1 MPLEKESFEYA
12 FDIMLYLRS
21 MGVDCEIDYNVRKI
35 GSQFKTVDR
44 KKATFA
50 LIIGTEE
57 MNNGQVQIKINET
70 KEQYKVNA
78 NEIVPFMQEYYMKK
92 QQEEHAHHHGC
103 GCGHHHDEEHECC
116 CGHEHGE
123 EHECCCG
130 HEHGEDHECC
140 CGHEHGEDH
149 ECCCGHEHGEDHE
162 CCGGHHHEE
171 GHECKCGHHHDK

>member
-1 MPLEKESFEYA
+1 MPLDKEAFEYA

-21 MGVDCEIDYNVRKI
+21 MGVDSEIDYNMRKI

-92 QQEEHAHHHGC
+92 QQEEHAHHPGC
-103 GCGHHHDEEHECC
+103 GCGHHHEDEHECC
-116 CGHEHGE
+116 CGGHGHDGEHECHCHE
-123 EHECCCG
+123 EGHECCCG
-130 HEHGEDHECC
+130 EHYGEHECHC
-140 CGHEHGEDH
+140 
-149 ECCCGHEHGEDHE
+149 
-162 CCGGHHHEE
+162 HEE